1 MKRTSFTGPG
11 TGQTASRLP
20 TEIVPKS
27 ATADDFV
34 IVADGRKWL
43 QIKRLVSPAAR
54 VLLP

>member
-11 TGQTASRLP
+11 TGQTASRP
-20 TEIVPKS
+20 RTETVPKL

-34 IVADGRKWL
+34 IVTDARKWL
-43 QIKRLVSPAAR
+43 QIKRLVSPAAQ